1 MNNFTIEIVFD
12 YKYIVFYNCCS
23 GFVLCCFFFLGKLG
37 VNVIFGVFLVVC
49 KVGVVKKVRKN
60 L

>member
-1 MNNFTIEIVFD
+1 MIEIVFD